1 MEGFPFM
8 SIGDLWGNP
17 TAVPVPIPSDDTA
30 LMLVVDA
37 EGNPTV
43 SMASI
48 SGTTL
53 WNSKLCRAAD
63 AAGTGMVVGFS
74 KKARN
79 PGFLYF
85 GNMGMDNWRCNDF
98 FDSFTRGDGP
108 LRSMPDYP
116 WWSGTDGDF
125 EIVSFQG
132 KHIAGAASGG
142 HWEENTFYPAYLS
155 MTTYVFSPYNAS
167 KRWGFTV
174 HGEVA
179 AENTLIEARITV
191 GTFDYKVYLTFYLWW
206 GPYFSISTAWEVGAD
221 FLDMP
226 TIING
231 QTFTGSSNGRGRLS
245 ATYLG
250 HSYAHQF

>member
-1 MEGFPFM
+1 VEGFPFM

-132 KHIAGAASGG
+132 KHIAGAAGG
-142 HWEENTFYPAYLS
+142 GRWEENTFYPAYLS
-155 MTTYVFSPYNAS
+155 QTTYSFPPYNVGPR
-167 KRWGFTV
+167 RWGFTV
-174 HGEVA
+174 LGEVNT
-179 AENTLIEARITV
+179 ENTLIEAKLTATSLKI
-191 GTFDYKVYLTFYLWW
+191 YLTFWLWW
-206 GPYFSISTAWEVGAD
+206 GPFFSISTTWEVGEGYAE
-221 FLDMP
+221 MP
-226 TIING
+226 TIVNG
-231 QTFTGSSNGRGRLS
+231 QTLTGSSNGYGRVS
-245 ATYLG
+245 ATWLG
-250 HSYAHQF
+250 HTHSHQF